1 MNTGRQLRAQL
12 SSPVLSMD
20 RGTSLEKVSV
30 RHEFCP
36 IFVSS
41 CLCEYVGLFLSG
53 DETFY
58 SESRH
63 TASEVLSDTFKVV
76 WVCNTA
82 LCFLISYTTAG
93 SCQISSVSFQPESHT
108 LTHKHMQRTKRWHC
122 TVCPSCMGIQML
134 RLSTP
139 AFPLLSQADICLF
152 KLLLQHPERPSDS
165 F

>member
-1 MNTGRQLRAQL
+1 
-12 SSPVLSMD
+12 MD

-30 RHEFCP
+30 CHEFCP

-41 CLCEYVGLFLSG
+41 CLCEYVDICGGKRGFSDLVMKHFTQSPGILHLKYYLILLRSSG
-53 DETFY
+53 YVTQP
-58 SESRH
+58 
-63 TASEVLSDTFKVV
+63 
-76 WVCNTA
+76 C
-82 LCFLISYTTAG
+82 
-93 SCQISSVSFQPESHT
+93 VSWYPIPLLDPARYQVSHFSLRATHSHT
-108 LTHKHMQRTKRWHC
+108 NTCREQRGEIVQ